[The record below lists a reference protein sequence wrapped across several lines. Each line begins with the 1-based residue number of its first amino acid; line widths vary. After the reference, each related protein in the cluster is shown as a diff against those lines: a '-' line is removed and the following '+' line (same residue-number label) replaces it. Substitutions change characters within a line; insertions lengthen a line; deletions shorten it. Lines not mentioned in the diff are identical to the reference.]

1 MGISI
6 KFDFLFVLYNMLV
19 VESFFF
25 GNKWLKKYKFFDF
38 VCLDDVK
45 I

>member
-1 MGISI
+1 MRISI
-6 KFDFLFVLYNMLV
+6 KFDLLFVLYNMLV

-25 GNKWLKKYKFFDF
+25 DNKWLKKYKFFDF